1 MGQNEKENTKF
12 EVPVFEISSM
22 ECDKNKPLKFN
33 DNTTYSKARKIPKKN
48 DNLKEE

>member
-22 ECDKNKPLKFN
+22 EHRGGVDFDYENATGYPNPQLQNK
-33 DNTTYSKARKIPKKN
+33 D
-48 DNLKEE
+48 KEE